1 MWDLSYFFYSSASSE
16 ENLSKLDS
24 YLDTYYEI
32 LSTTVKKLGSD
43 PEKLYP
49 KRLMKEQWKLF
60 SQFSLIMAVMI
71 IGRVAEEEVPN
82 IVDMVENPTDDME
95 EVNPAKGELY
105 MKSIRPLLQHFLDRD
120 LL

>member
-1 MWDLSYFFYSSASSE
+1 
-16 ENLSKLDS
+16 
-24 YLDTYYEI
+24 
-32 LSTTVKKLGSD
+32 
-43 PEKLYP
+43 
-49 KRLMKEQWKLF
+49 
-60 SQFSLIMAVMI
+60 MAVMI